1 MSEFKPFADDTASVS
16 IGGLTV
22 ENGTE
27 RLALYGS
34 LDVARDDSGLAALR
48 RLRRIVD
55 EAVAVLEAGPRD
67 GAGPDAPT
75 VEVGN
80 PFA

>member
-1 MSEFKPFADDTASVS
+1 MNEFKPFADDTASVA
-16 IGGLTV
+16 IGGLTL

-27 RLALYGS
+27 RLAVYGS

-48 RLRRIVD
+48 RLKGIVD
-55 EAVAVLEAGPRD
+55 EAVALLEAGPRD
-67 GAGPDAPT
+67 GAGPDARA